1 MRFKPFSWAK
11 KSKKTFFRREVERT
25 TLSESGTLFGSVK
38 FYSFTYDRCSNI
50 ETYCKMIRQIS
61 IQWSHKLPYHAVDRR
76 KLEAFFHFF
85 SFFIFIFT
93 VAQNLTGN
101 SYYNHFK
108 IILKDNM
115 KRSILNQ
122 FSSYY
127 LPRIELRS
135 KSCFL

>member
-1 MRFKPFSWAK
+1 
-11 KSKKTFFRREVERT
+11 
-25 TLSESGTLFGSVK
+25 
-38 FYSFTYDRCSNI
+38 
-50 ETYCKMIRQIS
+50 MIRQIS

-115 KRSILNQ
+115 KRQYWISFIVITYQELNSGRRAA
-122 FSSYY
+122 SS
-127 LPRIELRS
+127 EL
-135 KSCFL
+135 